1 MKLDKMDLPALG
13 FNFKVTST
21 YSGLLG
27 IGSNLLFGPDEGYFQ
42 TVSGIQASMEP
53 QTVVSGGINNRQY
66 KLTTSTKY
74 DDLKLVRGLV
84 KKSSPLG
91 SWCRTFL
98 INDVVFF
105 YAVERKTINV
115 MLLDTNSKDIITT
128 WSFYD
133 CYPKS
138 IEIGSFNADKSEIA
152 IETLTLAYSH
162 FSQKISGEFFN
173 PFNYLK

>member
-27 IGSNLLFGPDEGYFQ
+27 IASNLLFGPDEGYFQ

-66 KLTTSTKY
+66 KLPTTTTYS
-74 DDLKLVRGLV
+74 DLVLKRGIV
-84 KKSSPLG
+84 KKSSSMG
-91 SWCRTFL
+91 KWCRTFL
-98 INDVVFF
+98 INDIS
-105 YAVERKTINV
+105 YYDVERKTINV
-115 MLLDTNSKDIITT
+115 MLMDADQDNVLMT
-128 WSFYD
+128 WSFFD

-138 IEIGSFNADKSEIA
+138 IEIGEFNAEASELA
-152 IETLTLAYSH
+152 VETLTLCYSH
-162 FSQKISGEFFN
+162 FNRDIAGEIYN
-173 PFNYLK
+173 PLNYLK